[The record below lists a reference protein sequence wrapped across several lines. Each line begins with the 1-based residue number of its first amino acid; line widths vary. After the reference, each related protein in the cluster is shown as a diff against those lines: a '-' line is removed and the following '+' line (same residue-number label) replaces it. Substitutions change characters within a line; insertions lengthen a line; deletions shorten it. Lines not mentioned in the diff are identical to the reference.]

1 MRWERCAAVVGF
13 IHFSIT
19 QGLFPRTA
27 RATRRTQLSMRTAI
41 HGLTI
46 FEKTLVGQENCFL
59 FACLQ
64 EMEYFC
70 KPFQQQR
77 KT

>member
-1 MRWERCAAVVGF
+1 MRWENAA
-13 IHFSIT
+13 T
-19 QGLFPRTA
+19 PYTA
-27 RATRRTQLSMRTAI
+27 VDAQRNPWSDALRESLAR
-41 HGLTI
+41 
-46 FEKTLVGQENCFL
+46 QENCFL

>member
-1 MRWERCAAVVGF
+1 MRWKRCAAVVGF

-27 RATRRTQLSMRTAI
+27 RAATPYTAVDTYRNPWTYD
-41 HGLTI
+41 LR
-46 FEKTLVGQENCFL
+46 ETLVGQENCFL

>member
-1 MRWERCAAVVGF
+1 MRWKNAA
-13 IHFSIT
+13 T
-19 QGLFPRTA
+19 PYTA
-27 RATRRTQLSMRTAI
+27 VDAYRNPWTYDLR
-41 HGLTI
+41 
-46 FEKTLVGQENCFL
+46 ETLVGQENCFL

>member
-1 MRWERCAAVVGF
+1 MRWKRCAVVAGF

-27 RATRRTQLSMRTAI
+27 RAATPYTAVDAYRNPWSDALRESI
-41 HGLTI
+41 AR
-46 FEKTLVGQENCFL
+46 QENCFL